1 MWNFEAPSGTG
12 DTYNAL
18 ITGTKASV
26 RINQNKATKYI
37 EELYVER
44 NQGVDQQIF
53 DLELK
58 NEIVRL
64 QKAYPSIS
72 LERINDQKY
81 HIVVP
86 IESRPGHEDYFG
98 YVAQQF
104 FQYLVNRDMPE
115 WEIKNTLAKYYITT
129 TALQL
134 VQDKLID

>member
-18 ITGTKASV
+18 LAGTKASI
-26 RINQNKATKYI
+26 RINQNEATKYI

-86 IESRPGHEDYFG
+86 IESRSGHEIISAMWHSNFFNIWSIGICPSGDQEYPYKILHHDYCLTIG
-98 YVAQQF
+98 S
-104 FQYLVNRDMPE
+104 R
-115 WEIKNTLAKYYITT
+115 
-129 TALQL
+129 
-134 VQDKLID
+134 